1 MKTIKIFFLLIGIS
15 VSSLLYAQDGH
26 LKCAPGCVYA
36 QQLQGKNTV
45 SCIDRVCSICH
56 EKLEKERKEKL
67 EADKLA
73 AQKRAQQ
80 AEQRK
85 QQQTKLI
92 ADQKKQVAIQIQKA
106 KDNEMVLVAPKQKSN
121 NLIIETKKKAKN
133 NIEKFPLWTPVKDET
148 SGLIGFKD
156 KNGKNDHWKIQPQFV
171 EAIMRNTSSFEA
183 GCEYAIVTITK
194 GNRTTGQCGNETF
207 THEQALIDRKG
218 NIILSSGEGNEL
230 EFFYD
235 RDLPFILKLVSTGPA
250 YSCSQEIYSIKEKK
264 VVATISGNFLNS
276 KGNTILFHGIDIYI
290 NSLSTSSLNENTIN
304 KLKEIYIEKTY
315 DYAKIHYL
323 NSKGWD
329 DPKYNDGIWTAYLM
343 NKSGDFKIVKGE
355 GPIYLK

>member
-92 ADQKKQVAIQIQKA
+92 ADQKKQVAIQRQKA
-106 KDNEMVLVAPKQKSN
+106 KDNELVLVAPKQKSN

-133 NIEKFPLWTPVKDET
+133 K
-148 SGLIGFKD
+148 IGTIAQ
-156 KNGKNDHWKIQPQFV
+156 GKNF
-171 EAIMRNTSSFEA
+171 A
-183 GCEYAIVTITK
+183 
-194 GNRTTGQCGNETF
+194 
-207 THEQALIDRKG
+207 
-218 NIILSSGEGNEL
+218 
-230 EFFYD
+230 FF
-235 RDLPFILKLVSTGPA
+235 L
-250 YSCSQEIYSIKEKK
+250 
-264 VVATISGNFLNS
+264 
-276 KGNTILFHGIDIYI
+276 
-290 NSLSTSSLNENTIN
+290 
-304 KLKEIYIEKTY
+304 
-315 DYAKIHYL
+315 
-323 NSKGWD
+323 
-329 DPKYNDGIWTAYLM
+329 
-343 NKSGDFKIVKGE
+343 
-355 GPIYLK
+355 

>member
-92 ADQKKQVAIQIQKA
+92 ADQKKQVAIQREKITTEKNRLREEAIKTKERLAQLNLDKNDNKKSTNNKTLKGYREDVTTFSTKDSYGLISSGDTLFSNKIPNEMKFSWEGRIDYTNYFLIRIYPKKTSFEYFKTNNSLQIVSLTGKIINVGDYNIFNEVTELDGTVLLKHCNGVMSKSHDKRLDPDWIGMHKVRVYNSKEDLITVHEALIEAYSADFQEKYAGQGGMILTRSPYTLFSGNGVVIETDLTLKVIQK
-106 KDNEMVLVAPKQKSN
+106 NE
-121 NLIIETKKKAKN
+121 
-133 NIEKFPLWTPVKDET
+133 
-148 SGLIGFKD
+148 GLI
-156 KNGKNDHWKIQPQFV
+156 
-171 EAIMRNTSSFEA
+171 
-183 GCEYAIVTITK
+183 
-194 GNRTTGQCGNETF
+194 F
-207 THEQALIDRKG
+207 T
-218 NIILSSGEGNEL
+218 
-230 EFFYD
+230 Y
-235 RDLPFILKLVSTGPA
+235 
-250 YSCSQEIYSIKEKK
+250 Y
-264 VVATISGNFLNS
+264 
-276 KGNTILFHGIDIYI
+276 
-290 NSLSTSSLNENTIN
+290 
-304 KLKEIYIEKTY
+304 
-315 DYAKIHYL
+315 
-323 NSKGWD
+323 
-329 DPKYNDGIWTAYLM
+329 
-343 NKSGDFKIVKGE
+343 
-355 GPIYLK
+355 